1 MRPDAV
7 LTLLR
12 ISECNL
18 VCGFHVMKY
27 GQSTWLPRLT
37 TVIATLTLSSNPKL
51 EHHFQCCDA
60 SSSRAIG
67 IPELKLHP
75 TARILDST
83 LHYECWPT
91 SIENDTS

>member
-37 TVIATLTLSSNPKL
+37 VVDTLSSSSNPKL

-67 IPELKLHP
+67 KLHP
-75 TARILDST
+75 TALPIKHT
-83 LHYECWPT
+83 
-91 SIENDTS
+91 